1 MKKRL
6 PVVILSMLF
15 GMSALTGCN
24 AEDFQ
29 NMKNDYQTQID
40 EIKAEIEEIN
50 TKISDLKDEMD
61 ASIDEVKE
69 DYTAKINAANSEIT
83 TLQAALSTLE
93 TKHDQELEALEA
105 DYNAKIT
112 ALESSLATNV
122 STLQTSINTQADK
135 ITALQKKHD
144 EEVAALRLEYDQKLA
159 NQEATD
165 VAARA
170 ALKLELDTAIAALDE
185 ELGQQVAALND
196 SISANTTAIVNLT
209 NKHNED
215 VASVTIDYT
224 AKINA
229 LEEGDE
235 AARQVLEEE
244 MEAAIAELDEEFASA
259 LALLQQSVTNN
270 TKAISDLVSQHS
282 TDVASVTI
290 DYTAKINALEEG
302 DEAARQVLEEE
313 MEAAIAE
320 LDEEFAGALSL
331 LQQSVA
337 SNTDA
342 ISALTTKHSTDVTNL
357 TNDYNEKI
365 ATQEESDA
373 AARAALKLELDTKIS
388 NLNEEFAAA
397 VLELQASITANS
409 TALTNFINEYNTQK
423 TAIQNDYN
431 TKIQGLDD
439 KYIEET
445 ASIRSEIDEL
455 RNEVISLTSEM
466 NTTISNIQNDYVS
479 KINALTSRVSALEE
493 VEYHTVSFVIEGHNP
508 FQYESQIVKHGEKA
522 IKPNFEVQDGYNFT
536 LGNTFYV
543 QSGHGFEPWYFK
555 SSAVTEDI
563 ELHAYAEAYSYSIH
577 LDENYPGGSTYYM
590 ADKVYSGDEYY
601 CAMPE
606 RTGYVFEGWYTTSGE
621 QVTDANGKSLAP
633 FNFAADVEFVA
644 YWHSASGQGTEDNPF
659 TPAEARTYIEENAST
674 GISSERIYV
683 GGIVSSKTEFN
694 TDYENFNIFFQNDD
708 GTDEEYLQVFRCKL
722 ANDISYNS
730 IQPGYY
736 VVCEGYAKKYSGKYE
751 LCPDSSNANNPTTV
765 YFEYR
770 APVLQDIKLED
781 KVVQVGS
788 NITLSV
794 IPIPS
799 YAPIADIDDAI
810 WTTTS
815 TNIEVSTYEGGVEGI
830 SEGIAEV
837 TVTIGSMSASCT
849 ITVVT
854 YSPELEDVTFNS
866 TAQGYTNQQTIESW
880 SSGDITITFDKGSN
894 NNPPK
899 YYDSGNAIRVYGGNT
914 FTVSTS
920 SGKIRTIVL
929 TLNGNGNEITVVK
942 GTLSGTTWTGDES
955 SITFFVE
962 GTSGHAK
969 VVSIAISYLP
979 A

>member
-83 TLQAALSTLE
+83 TLQAALSTLG

-112 ALESSLATNV
+112 ALESSLASNV

-135 ITALQKKHD
+135 ITALQEKHD
-144 EEVAALRLEYDQKLA
+144 KDVAALRLEYDQKLA

-170 ALKLELDTAIAALDE
+170 ALK
-185 ELGQQVAALND
+185 
-196 SISANTTAIVNLT
+196 
-209 NKHNED
+209 
-215 VASVTIDYT
+215 
-224 AKINA
+224 
-229 LEEGDE
+229 
-235 AARQVLEEE
+235 
-244 MEAAIAELDEEFASA
+244 
-259 LALLQQSVTNN
+259 
-270 TKAISDLVSQHS
+270 
-282 TDVASVTI
+282 
-290 DYTAKINALEEG
+290 
-302 DEAARQVLEEE
+302 EE

-331 LQQSVA
+331 LQQSVT

-365 ATQEESDA
+365 AAQEESDA
-373 AARAALKLELDTKIS
+373 AARAELKLELDAKIS

-397 VLELQASITANS
+397 VLELQANITANS
-409 TALTNFINEYNTQK
+409 TSLTNFINEYNTQK

-431 TKIQGLDD
+431 TKIQDLDD

-455 RNEVISLTSEM
+455 RNDVISLTSEM
-466 NTTISNIQNDYVS
+466 NTTISHIQNDYVS
-479 KINALTSRVSALEE
+479 KINALTTRVSALEE

-508 FQYESQIVKHGEKA
+508 FQFESQIVKHGEKA
-522 IKPNFEVQDGYNFT
+522 IKPNFEVQDGYNYT

-563 ELHAYAEAYSYSIH
+563 ELHAYADAYNYSIH

-590 ADKVYSGDEYY
+590 AEKVYSGDEYY

-621 QVTDANGKSLAP
+621 QVTDVNGKSLAP

-674 GISSERIYV
+674 QISSERIYV
-683 GGIVSSKTEFN
+683 GGIISSKTEFN

-708 GTDEEYLQVFRCKL
+708 GTDEEYFQVFRCKL

-794 IPIPS
+794 IPVPS

-815 TNIEVSTYEGGVEGI
+815 TNIEISMYEGGVEGI
-830 SEGIAEV
+830 SEGTAEV

-854 YSPELEDVTFNS
+854 YSPELDDVTFNS

-899 YYDSGNAIRVYGGNT
+899 YYDSGNSIRVYGGNT

-920 SGKIRTIVL
+920 SGKIKTIVL

-942 GTLSGTTWTGDES
+942 GTLSGTTWAGDES

>member
-83 TLQAALSTLE
+83 TLQAALSALE

-112 ALESSLATNV
+112 ALESSLASNV

-135 ITALQKKHD
+135 ITALQEKHD
-144 EEVAALRLEYDQKLA
+144 QEVAALRLEYDQKLA
-159 NQEATD
+159 NQEVID

-185 ELGQQVAALND
+185 ELEEQVAALNA

-224 AKINA
+224 SKINT

-235 AARQVLEEE
+235 AARQVL
-244 MEAAIAELDEEFASA
+244 
-259 LALLQQSVTNN
+259 
-270 TKAISDLVSQHS
+270 K
-282 TDVASVTI
+282 
-290 DYTAKINALEEG
+290 
-302 DEAARQVLEEE
+302 EE

-331 LQQSVA
+331 LQQSVT
-337 SNTDA
+337 SNTEA
-342 ISALTTKHSTDVTNL
+342 ITNLTSKHSSDVTNL

-365 ATQEESDA
+365 AAQEESDA

-455 RNEVISLTSEM
+455 RNDVISLTSEM
-466 NTTISNIQNDYVS
+466 NTTISNIQNDYIS
-479 KINALTSRVSALEE
+479 KINALTTRVADLED
-493 VEYHTVSFVIEGHNP
+493 VQYHTVSFVIEGRNP
-508 FQYESQIVKHGEKA
+508 FHFESQIVKHGEKA
-522 IKPNFEVQDGYNFT
+522 IKPEFEQQAGYT
-536 LGNTFYV
+536 YALGNTFYAD
-543 QSGHGFEPWYFK
+543 SGYGGEPWYFK
-555 SSAVTEDI
+555 GAAVTEDI
-563 ELHAYAEAYSYSIH
+563 ELHAICEANSYSIH
-577 LDENYPGGSTYYM
+577 LDENYSGGSTYYM
-590 ADKVYSGDEYY
+590 AEKVYSGESFI
-601 CAMPE
+601 CATPSA
-606 RTGYVFEGWYTTSGE
+606 RDGYVFEGWYKDNVQITDE
-621 QVTDANGKSLAP
+621 QGHSLAP

-674 GISSERIYV
+674 EISSERIYV

-708 GTDEEYLQVFRCKL
+708 GTDEEYFQVFRCKL

-794 IPIPS
+794 IPVPS

-894 NNPPK
+894 SNPPK
-899 YYDSGNAIRVYGGNT
+899 YYDSGNAIRAYGGNT

-920 SGKIRTIVL
+920 NGKIRTITL

-962 GTSGHAK
+962 GTSGHVK